1 MPELPEVE
9 TTRRGIVKQTK
20 EQVITKVIIRE
31 KRLRWP
37 IPDDLSSILPGQQI
51 EDVNRRGKYLLLKCT
66 SGYIIIHL
74 GMSGH
79 LRVLDSNTAVKKHDH
94 VDIVLSNGLCLRY
107 HDPRRFG
114 CVLWTSDAIFNH
126 PLLVKLGPEP
136 LEVEFTGEYLYSN
149 AQKRRMAVKNYIMN
163 AHVVVGVGNIYANE
177 ALFLAGIHPA
187 CSANEVNLKRYQN
200 LVQIIKQ
207 VLQAAIEKGGT
218 TLRDFV
224 NTSGN
229 PGYFQQSLLVYARAG
244 EPCVKCGEKLLM
256 EKIGQRA
263 TYYCYHCQ
271 QL

>member
-9 TTRRGIVKQTK
+9 TTRRGIIEHTK
-20 EQVITKVIIRE
+20 EQIITKVIIRE

-37 IPDDLSSILPGQQI
+37 IPDELSNILLGQQI

-66 SGYIIIHL
+66 SGHILIHL

-114 CVLWTSDAIFNH
+114 CVLWTADDIFDH
-126 PLLVKLGPEP
+126 PLLAKLGVEP
-136 LEVEFTGEYLYSN
+136 LNVAFTGEYLYSN
-149 AQKRRMAVKNYIMN
+149 AQRRRIAVKNYIMN

-187 CSANEVNLKRYQN
+187 CRANEINLKRYQL
-200 LVQIIKQ
+200 LVEMIKQ

-218 TLRDFV
+218 TLRDFM
-224 NTSGN
+224 NTTGN
-229 PGYFQQSLLVYARAG
+229 PGYFQQSLLVYNRAG

-271 QL
+271 Q